1 MKLSI
6 ITINYNNFEGLKK
19 TFDSVFNQT
28 FQDFEYIVIDG
39 GSTDGSK
46 ELIEF
51 NKDKISYWVSEPD
64 KGIYNAMNK
73 GIKVAKGEYLLF
85 LNSGDW
91 LVSNIILEEMNVI
104 KFIEDI
110 IFTNVYLFNTD
121 NDREITYPKE
131 LNLKNILLSSLPH
144 SGGAF
149 IKKFAFETI
158 GLYQENLK
166 ISSDWCWYFEAIIMK
181 KKSYKLVPKVLSIYD
196 GIGISGEKNNISLMR
211 QERKD
216 YVNKI
221 IDGVYELP
229 FEVIELKRK
238 IEFMSNSRSFL
249 FKRLMQRMFNHL
261 VSK

>member
-85 LNSGDW
+85 LNSGDYFYEQTVLKDNFFLFNDFDIIYFRSIIKKLDGTLKTGYVPNKLSFSFFFNSSLNHQSILHKKSLFEKYGYYDEELEIVSDW
-91 LVSNIILEEMNVI
+91 KFLLLALCKFNSSYRFVDNPFTVFEMGGVSNNLSKQMLLKKERDNVLKDHFEMFLDVYQNREKLES
-104 KFIEDI
+104 
-110 IFTNVYLFNTD
+110 IFNYYNNSKRVRL
-121 NDREITYPKE
+121 
-131 LNLKNILLSSLPH
+131 
-144 SGGAF
+144 
-149 IKKFAFETI
+149 
-158 GLYQENLK
+158 LK
-166 ISSDWCWYFEAIIMK
+166 ILKILK
-181 KKSYKLVPKVLSIYD
+181 K
-196 GIGISGEKNNISLMR
+196 
-211 QERKD
+211 
-216 YVNKI
+216 
-221 IDGVYELP
+221 
-229 FEVIELKRK
+229 
-238 IEFMSNSRSFL
+238 
-249 FKRLMQRMFNHL
+249 
-261 VSK
+261 